1 MTELEEIENKI
12 DAIRCEIDALSKK
25 LDTVLE
31 KLHMNTEECAK
42 MGNHINFVEGIYD
55 SLKSPLNYI
64 CDKVNN
70 YREID
75 ENWMIENKDI
85 ENV

>member
-12 DAIRCEIDALSKK
+12 DAIRHEIDALSKK
-25 LDTVLE
+25 LDIVLE
-31 KLHMNTEECAK
+31 KLHLNTEECAK

-55 SLKSPLNYI
+55 TLKSPLNYI
-64 CDKVNN
+64 CDTVNN
-70 YREID
+70 FKEIN
-75 ENWMIENKDI
+75 EIRMIDYKET